1 MGKSISKTKSPNYPN
16 INQVDRIDSVIE
28 NKKFYKKRY
37 FYDNLNQK
45 LYEKLNNNFSSGN

>member
-16 INQVDRIDSVIE
+16 IIQVDRIDSVIG

-45 LYEKLNNNFSSGN
+45 LYEKLNNNFSS